1 MPHVADDTG
10 GTLRERKRAR
20 TRQALVDAALDLFQ
34 RNGYERTTVA
44 DIAAA
49 ADVGART
56 FFSYFPSKEDLLF
69 PEVDDRVRISVE
81 AIDDRR
87 PDERPVDVLLRGLRT
102 AGERSDDL
110 VGPLARLRLKL
121 SRTVP
126 AVRGRALVAQLD
138 AQLTI
143 ARHLHAAYPD
153 ELDEVSATALVGA
166 LSGAVTGALQVLL
179 ADDADL
185 VAASADPAE
194 LHTRLRAATELA
206 LRPWLTGG
214 R

>member
-1 MPHVADDTG
+1 VPHVADDTG